1 MMDVLFLC
9 GYFESK
15 YQKEIVGKSK
25 QGMQNAANTFQK
37 RLISGFNKQDIN
49 FTVISAPFIGAWPM
63 AYSDYKFTG
72 FEAGSSEEH
81 IEYVSFNNVWGY
93 RNISRATA
101 LKKRV
106 KEFLTKSSGSPKAI
120 VIYSAHTPLLEAAV
134 YAKRI
139 DPVVHIHMI
148 VPDLHQYMNLSK
160 SAHPVYDF
168 FKKLDIKKFNNLNRH
183 VDSYMLLTQHMAD
196 KLDVGRRPYI
206 VVEAVVDDVPEV
218 LGNGHPRGKRIAYA
232 GLLAESY
239 GVKRLMEAFALIDD
253 PEATLELCGD
263 GELRAYIEKQA
274 QEDKRIHYHGQVAAE
289 KANEILMNADVLVNP
304 RINDSEYTR
313 YSFPSKNI
321 EYLMTGNRV
330 VAYQLDGMPEV
341 YRDFLLIPF
350 DDSEEMLAKALQE
363 AILDSG
369 EENEREHS
377 RLIDYCNSQCVAHRV
392 TYKIVRLIQ
401 SGSVY

>member
-1 MMDVLFLC
+1 MDVLFLC

-15 YQKEIVGKSK
+15 YQKEIVDKSK

-37 RLISGFNKQDIN
+37 RLISGFKKQDIS
-49 FTVISAPFIGAWPM
+49 FTVISAPFIGPWPM
-63 AYSDYKFTG
+63 AYRDYRFTG
-72 FEAGSSEEH
+72 FEAGSSEEN

-139 DPVVHIHMI
+139 DPEVHIHMI

-168 FKKLDIKKFNNLNRH
+168 FKKLDIKKFNKLNRH

-253 PEATLELCGD
+253 PEVTLELCGD

-313 YSFPSKNI
+313 YSFPSKNV
-321 EYLMTGNRV
+321 EYLLTGNCV
-330 VAYQLDGMPEV
+330 VAYMLDGIPRV
-341 YRDFLLIPF
+341 YRDFLCVPN
-350 DDSEEMLAKALQE
+350 DDSASSLSAIIEHALQT
-363 AILDSG
+363 G
-369 EENEREHS
+369 ERANRTKSIGLKDYLREH
-377 RLIDYCNSQCVAHRV
+377 LCTATV
-392 TYKIVRLIQ
+392 TRRICDLLGAK
-401 SGSVY
+401 